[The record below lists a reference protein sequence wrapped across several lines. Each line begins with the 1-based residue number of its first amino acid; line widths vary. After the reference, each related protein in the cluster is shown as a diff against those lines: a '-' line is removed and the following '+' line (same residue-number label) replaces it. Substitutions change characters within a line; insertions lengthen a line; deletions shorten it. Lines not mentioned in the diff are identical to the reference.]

1 MQSCEKDVVS
11 LIMIVFIFN
20 FFLNK
25 LINSNAVDGVLSN
38 KKMFAILQ
46 CI

>member
-20 FFLNK
+20 FLFKNK
-25 LINSNAVDGVLSN
+25 LLNSSTVDGVLSR
-38 KKMFAILQ
+38 KMYSILQ